1 MKKYIIGIGLLAI
14 LFVGYLVLDNL
25 LFDGVRPRSI
35 NENGF
40 QANYFVK
47 KDIEAKATVVLIG
60 GGSWGDYWG
69 QELAKQGFV
78 GLSLP
83 YIGRAGLPKLPE
95 AIDLGYFEKA
105 IDWLRDQPEVDG
117 AKIMVMG
124 ASRNAE
130 LALVLGTMYP
140 EMISGVI
147 AYAPSSVIWSNTVLP
162 YNSDEIKA
170 SWMYN
175 GAELPYVPMNKIVG
189 NNSNKITTLD
199 YWKGGLEKEDKV
211 ELASIRVEQINGP
224 ILLLSGKA
232 DKVWPSAYMADKI
245 EQRIKGHNF
254 QYSFQNIQ
262 YENAGHLISANPEV
276 PSNIRVGNMTIEDN
290 DYEFEYGGTNEGDHA
305 ARQAAKSEVIEFMGR
320 IDGGQ

>member
-1 MKKYIIGIGLLAI
+1 MKKYIIGIGILAI
-14 LFVGYLVLDNL
+14 LFLGYFVLDSL

-35 NENGF
+35 QANGF
-40 QANYFVK
+40 QASYFVK
-47 KDIEAKATVVLIG
+47 ENIEAKATVLLIG

-69 QELAKQGFV
+69 QEFAKQGNV
-78 GLSLP
+78 GLSIP
-83 YIGRAGLPKLPE
+83 YTGRAGLPKLPE
-95 AIDLGYFEKA
+95 AIDLAYFEQA
-105 IDWLRDQPEVDG
+105 ITWLRNQPEVDPQ
-117 AKIMVMG
+117 KIIVMG

-130 LALVLGTMYP
+130 LALVLGSMYP
-140 EMISGVI
+140 ELISGVI

-262 YENAGHLISANPEV
+262 YDNAGHLISANPEV
-276 PSNIRVGNMTIEDN
+276 PSNIRVGNMTIEDK

>member
-83 YIGRAGLPKLPE
+83 YTGRAGLPKLPE

-140 EMISGVI
+140 ELISGVI
-147 AYAPSSVIWSNTVLP
+147 AYAPSSVMWSNTVLP

-170 SWMYN
+170 SWRHN

-189 NNSNKITTLD
+189 NNLNKITTLD
-199 YWKGGLEKEDKV
+199 YWKSGLEKEDKV
-211 ELASIRVEQINGP
+211 NLASIKVEQINGP

-245 EQRIKGHNF
+245 EQRIKEHNF
-254 QYSFQNIQ
+254 QHSFQNIQ
-262 YENAGHLISANPEV
+262 YDNAGHLISANPEV
-276 PSNIRVGNMTIEDN
+276 SSTSRVGNMTIDGK

-320 IDGGQ
+320 IDGI